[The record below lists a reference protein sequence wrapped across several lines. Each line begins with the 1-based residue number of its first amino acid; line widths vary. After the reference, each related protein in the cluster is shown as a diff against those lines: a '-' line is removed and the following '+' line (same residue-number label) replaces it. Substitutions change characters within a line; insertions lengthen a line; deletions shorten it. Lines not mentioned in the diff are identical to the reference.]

1 MQRLTTARAT
11 TAGWWGYF
19 RDGTVSNA
27 SRWAGNTS
35 AFDRTGAGPLTLVR
49 AARRRA
55 RALTKVVS
63 TASGRTGR
71 LYQMSRHFFWLI
83 PITNLAVFLVLGL
96 LLAGFVRVY
105 PRFGRWF
112 ALRCLAALVVLP
124 SALLA
129 APEIHGL
136 VWLVF
141 AWGLAVQLVPVLER
155 RAQGFRR
162 GVAVSFPILVGIVIL
177 LAGVIFGS
185 DWVRERAGIGPCAA
199 AARLTERAARHAR
212 LGASGSFEPL
222 RLSEA
227 NVFRTGT
234 TGKPRRPVRSSAFD
248 LALDAACSRQ
258 HVHRAIAS

>member
-1 MQRLTTARAT
+1 MGRSVTL
-11 TAGWWGYF
+11 
-19 RDGTVSNA
+19 RDGQATRQRSIAQVLALSL
-27 SRWAGNTS
+27 WCGLLAGV
-35 AFDRTGAGPLTLVR
+35 LE
-49 AARRRA
+49 
-55 RALTKVVS
+55 ALTKVVS

-177 LAGVIFGS
+177 LAGAIFGS
-185 DWVRERAGIGPCAA
+185 DWVRER
-199 AARLTERAARHAR
+199 R
-212 LGASGSFEPL
+212 
-222 RLSEA
+222 
-227 NVFRTGT
+227 N
-234 TGKPRRPVRSSAFD
+234 RPVR
-248 LALDAACSRQ
+248 CRRQ
-258 HVHRAIAS
+258 AH